1 VPYWIHAKVKD
12 SSFSVVVE
20 TAKDALSK
28 VAELADLGHT
38 EVIAKDDPCI
48 PTRGT
53 TALRAQTGSTRS
65 STMVTA

>member
-28 VAELADLGHT
+28 LAELADLGHT
-38 EVIAKDDPCI
+38 EVIAKDLLGKVIDAA
-48 PTRGT
+48 T
-53 TALRAQTGSTRS
+53 LRAETE
-65 STMVTA
+65 